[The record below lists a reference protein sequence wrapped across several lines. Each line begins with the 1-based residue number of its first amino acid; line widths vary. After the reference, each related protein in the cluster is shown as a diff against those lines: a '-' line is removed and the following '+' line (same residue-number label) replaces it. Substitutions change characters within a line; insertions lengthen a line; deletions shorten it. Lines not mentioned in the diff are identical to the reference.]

1 MTNGAQSVP
10 AVAAR
15 DRAPTPAMKTSICC
29 AAKATFLSA
38 MKTPVLVRR
47 RTQHESEEEPSEPY
61 TVSEVEELELPEE
74 PFVERSQAPSLQTA
88 LAPSPRAPNPVD
100 APPRAP
106 QVAPI
111 PDPAGVRDWGH

>member
-1 MTNGAQSVP
+1 
-10 AVAAR
+10 
-15 DRAPTPAMKTSICC
+15 MKTSICC

-74 PFVERSQAPSLQTA
+74 PWPQSLTLQGSGIGAT
-88 LAPSPRAPNPVD
+88 RGNED
-100 APPRAP
+100 D
-106 QVAPI
+106 QK
-111 PDPAGVRDWGH
+111 